1 VAAADAEL
9 DASRAAVVRAR
20 DAEAAAGRALA
31 EAVASGD
38 ADRIAR
44 EQARLDAAAL
54 ATAAAEART
63 GDAQAEVD
71 GLAAARAAADEARAA
86 LSAADAAV
94 FEAEEAVVAAQD
106 ARRTGAAVDAQT
118 VAAAESE
125 VERARAAL
133 RVLETD
139 GGPGAADGGAG
150 GTSPEEARVAVKR
163 AELEVERAR
172 AALDRLTIV
181 APTDGTVTAVKAQLG
196 QVLGD
201 DGAPAG
207 DTGAAGDAGAGGTAA
222 GDAGGTGGGTVGTS
236 PADVITITT
245 PQQLV
250 AEIDVAETEAID
262 LRSGMPAELKYAAVP
277 DFVGRGTVLTV
288 TPASTSGSGGGPA
301 GGDPYADAGG
311 GSGAQGRR
319 YTVAIGLSDPPDG
332 VRGGLTVAARVTIA
346 TVEDVLAVPTAALTQ
361 ADGRVT
367 VQRVVSED
375 GREGPATEEVEVG
388 TGVRQGGWTE
398 VVDGLSPGDRVLV
411 TGAPVEGDP
420 GAFEEVGLVG

>member
-1 VAAADAEL
+1 V
-9 DASRAAVVRAR
+9 
-20 DAEAAAGRALA
+20 
-31 EAVASGD
+31 
-38 ADRIAR
+38 
-44 EQARLDAAAL
+44 Q
-54 ATAAAEART
+54 
-63 GDAQAEVD
+63 
-71 GLAAARAAADEARAA
+71 
-86 LSAADAAV
+86 
-94 FEAEEAVVAAQD
+94 
-106 ARRTGAAVDAQT
+106 
-118 VAAAESE
+118 
-125 VERARAAL
+125 RARAAL

-139 GGPGAADGGAG
+139 DGPGAADGGAG

-172 AALDRLTIV
+172 AALDRLTVV
-181 APTDGTVTAVKAQLG
+181 APTDGTVTAVKAEVG

-207 DTGAAGDAGAGGTAA
+207 DAGGGGDAGAGGTAA
-222 GDAGGTGGGTVGTS
+222 GDAGGTGGGTAGTS

-262 LRSGMPAELKYAAVP
+262 LRSGMTAELKYAAVP
-277 DFVGRGTVLTV
+277 DYVGRGTVLTV
-288 TPASTSGSGGGPA
+288 TPASTSGSGDGPA
-301 GGDPYADAGG
+301 GGDPYAGPDAGG
-311 GSGAQGRR
+311 GSGVQGRR

-346 TVEDVLAVPTAALTQ
+346 TAEDVLAVPTAALTQ

-375 GREGPATEEVEVG
+375 GPDGPATEEVEVG